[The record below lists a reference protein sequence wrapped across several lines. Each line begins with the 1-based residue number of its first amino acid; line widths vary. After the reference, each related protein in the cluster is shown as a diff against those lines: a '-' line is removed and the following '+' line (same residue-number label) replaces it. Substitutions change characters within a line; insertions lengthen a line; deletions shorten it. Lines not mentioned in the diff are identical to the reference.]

1 MVRTKNRYRKQMS
14 EETPLQT
21 YRTGIYIRLSKER
34 TETWRNK
41 SQSLETQESLARAF
55 AKE

>member
-1 MVRTKNRYRKQMS
+1 MARTKNRYRKQTS

-21 YRTGIYIRLSKER
+21 YRTGTYIRLSKER

-41 SQSLETQESLARAF
+41 
-55 AKE
+55 